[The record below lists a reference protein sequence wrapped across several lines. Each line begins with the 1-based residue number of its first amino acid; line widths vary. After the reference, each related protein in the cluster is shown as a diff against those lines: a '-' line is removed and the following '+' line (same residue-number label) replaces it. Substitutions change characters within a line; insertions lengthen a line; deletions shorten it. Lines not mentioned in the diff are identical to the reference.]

1 MVFRRSLY
9 LFCGIPPGRV
19 GVNDRISPDEV
30 LSGNDMRNR
39 LWERFGIIIGGS
51 TYEIEKLQSS
61 GMLLQIDED
70 SLERNFT
77 SFAALLESMDF
88 AEVMADGILQ
98 IRLGGS
104 D

>member
-1 MVFRRSLY
+1 
-9 LFCGIPPGRV
+9 
-19 GVNDRISPDEV
+19 
-30 LSGNDMRNR
+30 
-39 LWERFGIIIGGS
+39 
-51 TYEIEKLQSS
+51 
-61 GMLLQIDED
+61 MLLQIDED

>member
-1 MVFRRSLY
+1 MILRST
-9 LFCGIPPGRV
+9 V
-19 GVNDRISPDEV
+19 SPNEI
-30 LSGNDMRNR
+30 LSGSDMRNR
-39 LWERFGIIIGGS
+39 LWERFGIIVGGS
-51 TYEIEKLQSS
+51 TYELERLQSS
-61 GMLLQIDED
+61 GMFLQIDED

-77 SFAALLESMDF
+77 SLAVLLESMDF